1 MVGSIDGVCFDGRSG
16 TRNDVGRVVSGEVT
30 VMLTKTFEMSRV
42 VAAGALLASGCWSP
56 GAALGP
62 NFGRRRWR

>member
-1 MVGSIDGVCFDGRSG
+1 M
-16 TRNDVGRVVSGEVT
+16 RNDVGREVSGDVT
-30 VMLTKTFEMSRV
+30 VMLTKTFEMSMV
-42 VAAGALLASGCWSP
+42 VAGALLASTCWSP

>member
-1 MVGSIDGVCFDGRSG
+1 MDGVCFDVRRG
-16 TRNDVGRVVSGEVT
+16 TRNDVGREVSGDVT
-30 VMLTKTFEMSRV
+30 IMLTKTFEMSRV
-42 VAAGALLASGCWSP
+42 VAGALLASGCWSP